1 MRALRVLV
9 VDKESGV
16 LSYASSVLRSA
27 GYLTFTARS
36 PEHALELLSHG
47 FDFVISDVFMPS
59 MRGAELIAEIGR
71 QSPST
76 VAVLMSRFVPRTAGL
91 GTAGL
96 DGVPLLPKPFTPQAL
111 LDKVA
116 QAISGRFR

>member
-1 MRALRVLV
+1 MRVLRVLV

-91 GTAGL
+91 

-116 QAISGRFR
+116 QAIGRPFR